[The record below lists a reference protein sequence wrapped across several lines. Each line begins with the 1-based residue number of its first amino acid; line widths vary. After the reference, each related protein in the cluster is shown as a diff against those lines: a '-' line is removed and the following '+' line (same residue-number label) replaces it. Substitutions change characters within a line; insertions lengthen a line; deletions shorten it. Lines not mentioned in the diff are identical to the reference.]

1 MTNKVLSDYFKL
13 HRRYYRSVNL
23 ERDVDKSDAVQ
34 GYVPTERTLTALQRI
49 FSAFGDLKAHRAWTL
64 TGVYGTGKSAFA
76 HYLLALCAPRE
87 SRVAQAARTI
97 SNQTFAPNSPEV
109 AAIEAIPQSGFLRA
123 VATAQREPLS
133 WTIARALARGADLFW
148 DGKQKSSPDFLKD
161 LIDWQVEVESGECQV
176 SDQQILKTLKEIVQ
190 VAQTDVFLVIDE
202 LGKNLEFAAHNQ
214 GIQDLYLLQQI
225 AELELNGEHQV
236 YLLGILHQSFAGYSD
251 RLSTVEQSEWTKIH
265 GRFTDIVLTE
275 SPSQMTR
282 LIGQAIDHSD
292 ATSLAQQEIPI
303 FHSICH
309 QSEAWF
315 DRLRDVFSEREISA
329 KILTEVY
336 PLHPLTALV
345 LPMLCIRYAQNDRSL
360 FTFLT
365 SDEPYAFNQFLKYA
379 AIESEQTPTL
389 KLHQLY
395 DYFVEAVTG
404 LATRANL
411 QRWVEVQGLIQDAKD
426 QSQDVLQVLKTIGV
440 LNLVTSTGKFR
451 ATPELVSLALC
462 DTPTDE
468 KEQQHWHEIIQEL
481 DRKKLITFRKTQ
493 DELRIWQGSDFDTEA
508 AITERIEQSH
518 TPLVDLLT
526 AVYSTKPLVAQRHY
540 AETGTLRYF
549 EQRYID
555 SQINLNTLSCAAQS
569 SDGLIAYWLD
579 TAPLESIPSLTK
591 DDKPLILIK
600 VTNLDLLR
608 MRGQEFQA
616 LKKIWRDAPEL
627 QTDGVAKREVRQ
639 RLVEAERLLDETIA
653 LVFDWSTGQNT
664 CWIQGESTTIK
675 SSRLFQAALSKVCD
689 HTYSQGLTLDNELIN
704 RRELTSQGAKARRE
718 LIEAMLDHS
727 HQSRLGLE
735 GYGPEVAMYGSL
747 LELTG
752 IHRQE
757 SGEWGFYPPSNSS
770 GVAAVWEAIA
780 QFCLSAKDKPQS
792 LQQLYE
798 QLAHPPYGV
807 KQGVIPVLLA
817 AVLLYYADEVSIYK
831 DGTFIPMLGA
841 EHFELLVKD
850 PARFTVKHI
859 EVAGLRSQVFRE
871 LEAILRAGPVKGHLG
886 GRNLTVLSVVKP
898 LVQFVR
904 KLPTYTLKTKQIS
917 LAAQAVIQTLSQ
929 TQEPDDLL
937 FTALPKACGLKPI
950 TVGTAEDETIAHTF
964 REALVQLLREIHGAY
979 DTRLTEC
986 ETLLYN
992 AFGLRSD
999 HDKLRQDLQFRARYV
1014 LGNCAESMLDR
1025 FVRAAA
1031 DETTA
1036 DRAWLEALLMIVADK
1051 PAESWTDADVT
1062 VFEVKLGDL
1071 ARRFRNLEALQ
1082 KEVAST
1088 GRGGFD
1094 VRRITITRPDGEEIH
1109 RMVWIDEEQRARVD
1123 PLVEQILANCGDF
1136 QLQQALLTRLTERIL
1151 SDTEL
1156 PTAQRFEVQQPK
1168 EKSKRSHL
1176 IDNGG

>member
-1 MTNKVLSDYFKL
+1 MTDKVLSDYFKL

-23 ERDVDKSDAVQ
+23 ERDLDKPDAVQ
-34 GYVPTERTLTALQRI
+34 GYVPTERTAIALQRI
-49 FSAFGDLKAHRAWTL
+49 LSSIGDPNAHRAWTL
-64 TGVYGTGKSAFA
+64 TGVYGTGKSAFT
-76 HYLLALCAPRE
+76 HYLAALCAPE
-87 SRVAQAARTI
+87 KSSVAQKALTI
-97 SNQTFAPNSPEV
+97 ADQTFGPDSPE
-109 AAIEAIPQSGFLRA
+109 IEAIYAIPRPGLIRA

-148 DGKQKSSPDFLKD
+148 NGKQKSSPDFLRD
-161 LIDWQVEVESGECQV
+161 LIDWRVEVESGNCKIT
-176 SDQQILKTLKEIVQ
+176 DQQILKVIKEII
-190 VAQTDVFLVIDE
+190 QTAKVDVLLVIDE
-202 LGKNLEFAAHNQ
+202 LGKNLEFASHNQ
-214 GIQDLYLLQQI
+214 GVQDLYLLQQI
-225 AELELNGEHQV
+225 AELELKGKHQV

-251 RLSTVEQSEWTKIH
+251 RLSTVEQSEWIKIH

-282 LIGQAIDHSD
+282 LIGQAIDRSD
-292 ATSLAQQEIPI
+292 ADPV
-303 FHSICH
+303 FHAISH
-309 QSEAWF
+309 QAEDWF
-315 DRLRDVFSEREISA
+315 NVLRDVLSEREISA
-329 KILTEVY
+329 KVLADAY

-345 LPMLCIRYAQNDRSL
+345 LPMLCVRYAQNDRSL

-365 SDEPYAFNQFLKYA
+365 SDEPFAFNQFLKSA
-379 AIESEQTPTL
+379 EIENNQIPTL
-389 KLHQLY
+389 KLYELY
-395 DYFVEAVTG
+395 DYFVDAVTG
-404 LATRANL
+404 LASRLNL

-426 QSQDVLQVLKTIGV
+426 QSQDVLKVLKTIGV

-462 DTPTDE
+462 DSPDDKKGRKRW
-468 KEQQHWHEIIQEL
+468 KEVIGQLKQKQ
-481 DRKKLITFRKTQ
+481 LITHRETQ

-508 AITERIEQSH
+508 AIAERIEQSH
-518 TPLVDLLT
+518 LPLADLLT
-526 AVYSTKPLVAQRHY
+526 AIYPTKPLVAQRHY
-540 AETGTLRYF
+540 TATGTLRYF
-549 EQRYID
+549 EQRYVD
-555 SQINLNTLSCAAQS
+555 SRTNLSTLSSAAQS

-579 TAPLESIPSLTK
+579 TASLESIPSLTA
-591 DDKPLILIK
+591 DGKPLIFIA
-600 VTNLDLLR
+600 VANLDLLR

-616 LKKIWRDAPEL
+616 LKKIWKDAPEL

-639 RLVEAERLLDETIA
+639 RLIEAERLLDETMA
-653 LVFDWSTGQNT
+653 LVFDWSSGQNA
-664 CWIQGESTTIK
+664 CWIQGESAKIK
-675 SSRLFQAALSKVCD
+675 SDRLFQAALSDVCD
-689 HTYSQGLTLDNELIN
+689 RTYSQCLTLDNELIN

-718 LIEAMLDHS
+718 LIEAMLDHN

-735 GYGPEVAMYGSL
+735 GYGPEVAMYGSV
-747 LELTG
+747 LETTG

-757 SGEWGFYPPSNSS
+757 LDEWGFYPPGDSS
-770 GVAAVWEAIA
+770 GVATVWEAIA

-798 QLAHPPYGV
+798 QLASPPYGM

-817 AVLLYYADEVSIYK
+817 AVLLYYSDEVSIYK
-831 DGTFIPMLGA
+831 DGTFIPVLGA

-850 PARFTVKHI
+850 PARFTVKNI

-871 LEAILRAGPVKGHLG
+871 LEAILKTGPVKGRSG

-917 LAAQAVIQTLSQ
+917 PSAQAVIQTLSQ
-929 TQEPDDLL
+929 TQEPDELL

-950 TVGTAEDETIAHTF
+950 TGGKVEDESVAHTF

-979 DTRLTEC
+979 DARLTEC

-999 HDKLRQDLQFRARYV
+999 RDKLRQDLQFRARYL

-1031 DETTA
+1031 DETSTE
-1036 DRAWLEALLMIVADK
+1036 RAWLEALLMIVADK
-1051 PAESWTDADVT
+1051 PAESWADADVT
-1062 VFEVKLGDL
+1062 VFEVRLGDL
-1071 ARRFRNLEALQ
+1071 ARRFKNLEALQ
-1082 KEVAST
+1082 KEVAAHNQ
-1088 GRGGFD
+1088 GGFEA
-1094 VRRITITRPDGEEIH
+1094 RRITITRPDGGEIN
-1109 RMVWIDEEQRARVD
+1109 RMVWMNHEQQAQVD
-1123 PLVEQILANCGDF
+1123 PLVEKILADCGDL

-1151 SDTEL
+1151 GDTEL
-1156 PTAQRFEVQQPK
+1156 PTVQRSEVK
-1168 EKSKRSHL
+1168 KLRGTGKRRHVA
-1176 IDNGG
+1176 